1 MPVTAHTRK
10 FDPATPRSAAS
21 AQPEGLA
28 GILARVERTEVRRH
42 ASRTTSMVLGNLT
55 GVFGPI
61 ASALTAL
68 PPATVSIQEGIER
81 LHGAA
86 QGLTDRIVEA
96 IEAIDATDEAA
107 RARVMRFVAVPMVC
121 EAWRE
126 RGAILGQGTSDTDGE
141 AAVAQAVAALG
152 HVAEALKTPLP
163 TPAYAQGEAG
173 LAASRTEALL
183 PTVRALLRVRA
194 PYRGRVRF
202 TPIEDFAR
210 AELARL
216 HQAADAAVARV
227 GGSAV
232 EPIDATRLYQSLLR
246 VSGDLNGELLTR
258 YGQETLETLRGI
270 GDPAA
275 RRAFLKRHPL
285 GLDHAALVEEF
296 DSNFGA
302 ISGAVAALSPRPE
315 PGGRTQAPGIG
326 V

>member
-1 MPVTAHTRK
+1 MPVTANARK
-10 FDPATPRSAAS
+10 FDPATPRIAAS

-28 GILARVERTEVRRH
+28 GILARVERNEVRRH
-42 ASRTTSMVLGNLT
+42 ASRTSSMVLGNLT

-68 PPATVSIQEGIER
+68 PPATVNIQEGIER

-86 QGLTDRIVEA
+86 HALADRIV
-96 IEAIDATDEAA
+96 EAIDATDEAA
-107 RARVMRFVAVPMVC
+107 RARIMRFVAVPMVC

-126 RGAILGQGTSDTDGE
+126 RGAILGQGPSDTDGE

-152 HVAEALKTPLP
+152 HVAEALKAPLP

-183 PTVRALLRVRA
+183 PTVRALLRVRT

-202 TPIEDFAR
+202 TPVEEFAR

-216 HQAADAAVARV
+216 HRAADAAVTRM
-227 GGSAV
+227 GGSAL

-246 VSGDLNGELLTR
+246 VAGDLNGELLVR
-258 YGQETLETLRGI
+258 YGQEALETLRGI

-275 RRAFLKRHPL
+275 RRVFLKRHPL
-285 GLDHAALVEEF
+285 GLDHATLIEEF
-296 DSNFGA
+296 DTNFGA
-302 ISGAVAALSPRPE
+302 ISGAVATLAPRPE
-315 PGGRTQAPGIG
+315 PGGRAPAPGIG